1 VRRSATAEPRTVG
14 LAPGN
19 LPPLRDPFFGRR
31 DEVRQLADRV
41 RGPERLLV
49 LKGPGG
55 TGKTRLALAV
65 AREVSADLPGG
76 SWFVDLSE
84 AVTSAG
90 VCSAVATA
98 FQVPLDRQDP
108 VRQLGRAFAYRGR
121 SLFVLDNLEQIV
133 DALPETLSRWL
144 ELAPEATFLCTS
156 RLPLRLSGERV
167 IPVEPL
173 PVEDGVELFLD
184 RSPRPP
190 SAAERPIVADL
201 VAALEGLPLAIEL
214 AAARTRLMPV
224 RRLRERLS
232 DRLKLLADGDR
243 DRPSRQRSLTASL
256 DGSWDLLAPWARDA
270 LVQLAVFEGGST
282 LEAAE
287 GVLDLAR
294 HPDAPWAVDVLA
306 ELVDASLLRTDP
318 SGDRFRMLVV
328 VQEWARTRAE
338 PGALAAAEVR
348 HGQWYARAGTDDAVA
363 RWARPGGVSNHQELL
378 PELDNLA
385 AACRRAIARG
395 DAAVAAATCSA
406 AGDWLVFRGPV
417 STLVELAESVLAL
430 PGVSLAGRRRVAA
443 LLATAHLNA
452 GRLADAAGAH
462 SLALGLAE
470 REGNAVARAY
480 LHGRIAWRLQLEG
493 RGEEA
498 TAELA
503 RAEAVARRHPA
514 PEVEVVALR
523 EIGGVHWLAGR
534 LPEARRVFER
544 VIPLARRLGDERTEA
559 FCTGNLGL
567 VAVYLGDRRS
577 ARTHFERALVA
588 LARHGDRRNA
598 ALIHVNMGLVLHESG
613 QLREARTQY
622 QYALAELGQV
632 GDERGRAMA
641 ASNLGYVLHEL
652 GECTAARELLED
664 TLTATRRASDL
675 PTELLTLANLGLLQ
689 WDLGDA
695 DGAARAWAETLERC
709 TRTAQHRTATIVAAQ
724 LALASLE
731 LGRFDEAREHLATAR
746 SAAVAA
752 GLDREAWHA
761 GVAARITL
769 ATGSVEDGLR
779 GLADAADALRR
790 ADDLLWVPLRVQW
803 AAAGATTHP
812 EAAAGA
818 LDEVVT
824 FLRAGGYGGG
834 LAEALI
840 HRARARPATAAA
852 DRAEAQRI
860 LDRGGYG
867 PTAPLRRALDG
878 VTAPR

>member
-1 VRRSATAEPRTVG
+1 
-14 LAPGN
+14 
-19 LPPLRDPFFGRR
+19 
-31 DEVRQLADRV
+31 
-41 RGPERLLV
+41 
-49 LKGPGG
+49 
-55 TGKTRLALAV
+55 
-65 AREVSADLPGG
+65 
-76 SWFVDLSE
+76 
-84 AVTSAG
+84 
-90 VCSAVATA
+90 
-98 FQVPLDRQDP
+98 
-108 VRQLGRAFAYRGR
+108 
-121 SLFVLDNLEQIV
+121 
-133 DALPETLSRWL
+133 
-144 ELAPEATFLCTS
+144 
-156 RLPLRLSGERV
+156 
-167 IPVEPL
+167 
-173 PVEDGVELFLD
+173 
-184 RSPRPP
+184 
-190 SAAERPIVADL
+190 
-201 VAALEGLPLAIEL
+201 
-214 AAARTRLMPV
+214 
-224 RRLRERLS
+224 
-232 DRLKLLADGDR
+232 
-243 DRPSRQRSLTASL
+243 
-256 DGSWDLLAPWARDA
+256 
-270 LVQLAVFEGGST
+270 
-282 LEAAE
+282 
-287 GVLDLAR
+287 
-294 HPDAPWAVDVLA
+294 
-306 ELVDASLLRTDP
+306 
-318 SGDRFRMLVV
+318 
-328 VQEWARTRAE
+328 
-338 PGALAAAEVR
+338 
-348 HGQWYARAGTDDAVA
+348 VA

-695 DGAARAWAETLERC
+695 DGAAPRVGRDARAVHPDGPGEVLP
-709 TRTAQHRTATIVAAQ
+709 QPV
-724 LALASLE
+724 
-731 LGRFDEAREHLATAR
+731 
-746 SAAVAA
+746 
-752 GLDREAWHA
+752 
-761 GVAARITL
+761 GV
-769 ATGSVEDGLR
+769 VDR
-779 GLADAADALRR
+779 GLAAAGHREERAARGGERGRR
-790 ADDLLWVPLRVQW
+790 AAHPHHLRELRPV
-803 AAAGATTHP
+803 
-812 EAAAGA
+812 EAVERRHA
-818 LDEVVT
+818 LV
-824 FLRAGGYGGG
+824 
-834 LAEALI
+834 AE
-840 HRARARPATAAA
+840 HRAQQRSSPAPGGDGRSGDRRRQRARSRASSSSTVATSMRPPGQSVAM
-852 DRAEAQRI
+852 R
-860 LDRGGYG
+860 
-867 PTAPLRRALDG
+867 
-878 VTAPR
+878 VTAR